1 MGDAEASNAS
11 GVRIE
16 NPGAVRPR
24 GRFYAMGLG
33 GSKFLF
39 GIHSAKNCILSKGTI
54 DRTGKNS
61 NAIVSAIAAIVA
73 HIARQSTL
81 QTQ

>member
-1 MGDAEASNAS
+1 MGDAEASSAS
-11 GVRIE
+11 GARIE
-16 NPGAVRPR
+16 NPGAARPR

-33 GSKFLF
+33 GSKSLF
-39 GIHSAKNCILSKGTI
+39 SIHSAENIILSKGTV
-54 DRTGKNS
+54 DRAGKKS
-61 NAIVSAIAAIVA
+61 NAIMSAIAATVA